1 MSRHVSLSEVFMAA
15 KKISL
20 FSLVLLIVAAI
31 ASIRNFPSAALFGPS
46 LIFFF
51 IFSAIIFLIPI
62 ALVSAELS
70 AAHPEEGGVYHWVR
84 HAFGE
89 KWAMAAIWLQWV
101 NTMIWYP
108 TMLSFIGGTAAYLID
123 PALAQNKA
131 YLVGSILV
139 IIWILT
145 FLSLFGIR
153 VSAKVNDICATIGT
167 VFPMILLISLGAV
180 WVFSGQPLQID
191 IKASTVFPSLT
202 QGMSWVSLIAIMA
215 SFLGMELSG
224 VHVSDIRNPQKN
236 FPRAVFCASGFIL
249 FVMLLGSISIA
260 FVVPENEIQLVSG
273 VMQVFSTFFKAFGLE
288 WCIPVLTILIVIGTV
303 GGIIN
308 WLISPAKGLL
318 HAAEFGFLPKFFI
331 KKNQF
336 DVAPRIM
343 ITQAI
348 VVSFLCLA
356 FLLVPSV
363 NGFYWFLMA
372 LSTEM
377 YMVMYVMIFLSALV
391 LRLRSKMDSGT
402 FRIPGGMVG
411 LWITVLFGITACLST
426 IAITFLPPENVDI
439 GTPGHY
445 ALMILVGSAI
455 AILPLFLF
463 FCYKQKWKNIVCAG
477 RFSS

>member
-1 MSRHVSLSEVFMAA
+1 MAV
-15 KKISL
+15 KKISPL
-20 FSLVLLIVAAI
+20 SLVLLIVAAI

-70 AAHPEEGGVYHWVR
+70 SSYHEEGGVYHWVR

-89 KWAMAAIWLQWV
+89 KWAMAAIWLQWI

-123 PALAQNKA
+123 PALAENKA
-131 YLVGSILV
+131 YLISSILL
-139 IIWILT
+139 IIWVLT

-153 VSAKVNDICATIGT
+153 ISAKVNDICATIGT
-167 VFPMILLISLGAV
+167 VFPMVLLISLGAV
-180 WVFSGQPLQID
+180 WVFSHRPLQIE
-191 IKASTVFPSLT
+191 INSSTLIPSLT
-202 QGMSWVSLIAIMA
+202 HGGSWVSLIAIMA

-224 VHVSDIRNPQKN
+224 VHVSDIRNPQRN
-236 FPRAVFCASGFIL
+236 FPRAVLCASGFIL
-249 FVMLLGSISIA
+249 FVMLFGSISIA
-260 FVVPENEIQLVSG
+260 FVVPEKEIQLVAG

-288 WCIPVLTILIVIGTV
+288 WCIPILTILIVIGTV

-318 HAAEFGFLPKFFI
+318 HAAEFGFLPKFFS
-331 KKNQF
+331 KKNRF
-336 DVAPRIM
+336 AVAPRIM
-343 ITQAI
+343 VSQAI
-348 VVSFLCLA
+348 VVSLLSLA
-356 FLLVPSV
+356 LLLVPSV

-377 YMVMYVMIFLSALV
+377 YMFMYVLIFLSALV
-391 LRLRSKMDSGT
+391 LRLRAKTSTGT
-402 FRIPGGMVG
+402 FRIPGGLAG
-411 LWITVLFGITACLST
+411 LWITVIFGLTACLAT
-426 IAITFLPPENVDI
+426 IGITFLPPENVDI
-439 GTPGHY
+439 GSPARY
-445 ALMILVGSAI
+445 AMTILGCGVL

-463 FCYKQKWKNIVCAG
+463 FWYKRNQKTIV
-477 RFSS
+477 

>member
-1 MSRHVSLSEVFMAA
+1 MAA

-31 ASIRNFPSAALFGPS
+31 ASIRNFPSAALFGPF

-51 IFSAIIFLIPI
+51 IFSAILFLIPI

-70 AAHPEEGGVYHWVR
+70 AAYPEEGGVYHWVR

-89 KWAMAAIWLQWV
+89 KWAMAAIWLQWI

-123 PALAQNKA
+123 PALAQNKI

-139 IIWILT
+139 IIWLLT
-145 FLSLFGIR
+145 LLSLFGIR

-167 VFPMILLISLGAV
+167 VFPMILLISLGV
-180 WVFSGQPLQID
+180 IWMFSHQPLQIK
-191 IKASTVFPSLT
+191 INASTLFPSLT
-202 QGMSWVSLIAIMA
+202 QGTSWVSLIAIMA

-224 VHVSDIRNPQKN
+224 VHVSDIRNPEKN
-236 FPRAVFCASGFIL
+236 FPRAVLCASGFIL

-260 FVVPENEIQLVSG
+260 FVVPEKEIQLVSG
-273 VMQVFSTFFKAFGLE
+273 VMQVFSTFFKAFGLG

-331 KKNQF
+331 RKNRF
-336 DVAPRIM
+336 EVAPRIM

-348 VVSFLCLA
+348 VVSLFCLA

-377 YMVMYVMIFLSALV
+377 YMLMYVLIFLSALI
-391 LRLRSKMDSGT
+391 LRLRSKTAIGT
-402 FRIPGGMVG
+402 FRIPGGMAG
-411 LWITVLFGITACLST
+411 LWITVLFGMAACLST
-426 IAITFLPPENVDI
+426 IAITFLPPDNVDI
-439 GTPGHY
+439 GTPAHY
-445 ALMILVGSAI
+445 AMTILIGSFLAI
-455 AILPLFLF
+455 VPLFSF
-463 FCYKQKWKNIVCAG
+463 FWYKQKQKNIVSVG
-477 RFSS
+477 RASS

>member
-1 MSRHVSLSEVFMAA
+1 
-15 KKISL
+15 
-20 FSLVLLIVAAI
+20 
-31 ASIRNFPSAALFGPS
+31 
-46 LIFFF
+46 
-51 IFSAIIFLIPI
+51 
-62 ALVSAELS
+62 
-70 AAHPEEGGVYHWVR
+70 
-84 HAFGE
+84 
-89 KWAMAAIWLQWV
+89 
-101 NTMIWYP
+101 
-108 TMLSFIGGTAAYLID
+108 
-123 PALAQNKA
+123 
-131 YLVGSILV
+131 
-139 IIWILT
+139 
-145 FLSLFGIR
+145 LSLFGIR

-167 VFPMILLISLGAV
+167 VFPMILLIALGAV
-180 WVFSGQPLQID
+180 WVFSHQSLQVEIN
-191 IKASTVFPSLT
+191 ASTVFPSLA
-202 QGMSWVSLIAIMA
+202 QGTSWVSLIAIMA

-260 FVVPENEIQLVSG
+260 FVVPEKEIQLVSG

-318 HAAEFGFLPKFFI
+318 HAAEFGFLPKVFT
-331 KKNQF
+331 KKNRF

-348 VVSFLCLA
+348 VVSLFCLA

-377 YMVMYVMIFLSALV
+377 YMIMYVLIFLSALA
-391 LRLRSKMDSGT
+391 LRIRSKEAVDR
-402 FRIPGGMVG
+402 FRIPGGMMG
-411 LWITVLFGITACLST
+411 LWITVLFGVAACLST

-439 GTPGHY
+439 GTPGRY
-445 ALMILVGSAI
+445 ALTILTGSAL
-455 AILPLFLF
+455 AIFPLFLF
-463 FCYKQKWKNIVCAG
+463 FWYKQKQKNIVIQPSG
-477 RFSS
+477 SS

>member
-1 MSRHVSLSEVFMAA
+1 MAQ

-20 FSLVLLIVAAI
+20 VSLVLLIVAAI

-51 IFSAIIFLIPI
+51 IFSAILFLIPI

-70 AAHPEEGGVYHWVR
+70 SSFPEEGGVYHWVR
-84 HAFGE
+84 RAFGE

-123 PALAQNKA
+123 PALAENKV
-131 YLVGSILV
+131 YLVGSILLT
-139 IIWILT
+139 IWLLT

-153 VSAKVNDICATIGT
+153 VSARVNDICSTIGM
-167 VFPMILLISLGAV
+167 VFPMFLLISLGVV
-180 WVFSGQPLQID
+180 WVCSGQHLQVEINS
-191 IKASTVFPSLT
+191 STLFPSLT
-202 QGMSWVSLIAIMA
+202 QTMSWVSLIAIMA

-224 VHVSDIRNPQKN
+224 VHVSDIRNPQRN
-236 FPRAVFCASGFIL
+236 FPRAVLCASGFIL
-249 FVMLLGSISIA
+249 FVMLFGSISIA
-260 FVVPENEIQLVSG
+260 LVVPEKEIQLVSG
-273 VMQVFSTFFKAFGLE
+273 VMQVFSAFFHAFGLE
-288 WCIPVLTILIVIGTV
+288 WCTPILTILIVIGTV

-318 HAAEFGFLPKFFI
+318 HAAEFGFLPKAFTE
-331 KKNQF
+331 KNRF
-336 DVAPRIM
+336 DAPPRIM
-343 ITQAI
+343 IGQAI
-348 VVSFLCLA
+348 VVSLLCLA

-377 YMVMYVMIFLSALV
+377 YMIMYILIFLSALA
-391 LRLRSKMDSGT
+391 LRLSSKTSSTSGT

-411 LWITVLFGITACLST
+411 LWITVVLGMIACLAT
-426 IAITFLPPENVDI
+426 VAITFLPPDHVDI
-439 GTPGHY
+439 GTPMHY
-445 ALMILVGSAI
+445 ALIILGGTVLATF
-455 AILPLFLF
+455 PLFLF
-463 FCYKQKWKNIVCAG
+463 FWYKRKNRVAAG
-477 RFSS
+477 DIAS